1 MLSPMQLPDGT
12 LVPQHQNCA
21 VPELLLKEIWEWRQ
35 SGASDMDILSRLRLR
50 TIPQGYTIHS
60 WNPGHTESETDMM
73 RSILAQL
80 EYKYEICRYDRLGIP
95 FRQHVY
101 VPETHAVTSHTYHER
116 EDEAHVLKRVATS
129 TREGGPSTLRLE
141 RFVEAL
147 SDPLSNL
154 TYSALSGARKQSV
167 QDAERLLS
175 PDVADYM
182 EKKGYTTEST
192 YTDYT
197 SLWFHEGDPDSLNNK
212 HGKP

>member
-1 MLSPMQLPDGT
+1 MHQSLP
-12 LVPQHQNCA
+12 
-21 VPELLLKEIWEWRQ
+21 
-35 SGASDMDILSRLRLR
+35 
-50 TIPQGYTIHS
+50 YT
-60 WNPGHTESETDMM
+60 GHTESETDMM